1 MLSSGGRVRIMKVVT
16 AGVLFSG
23 LLFLANS
30 CGTTQAASGPK
41 VNKKV
46 WFDITIGGEAA
57 GRIEIGLF
65 GGTVPKT
72 VENFYQLAEKPE
84 GEGFKGSKFHRVI
97 KDFMLQGG
105 DFTRGDGTGGRSIYG
120 EKFADENFKL
130 EHYGAGWLSM
140 ANSGKDTNGSQFF
153 ITTKKTSW
161 LNGKHVVFGKVIKGM
176 DVVRKVEQNKTDGRD
191 KPIKEVKIA
200 DCGAEDIAEPFAV
213 SKDDATQ

>member
-1 MLSSGGRVRIMKVVT
+1 MKVVT
-16 AGVLFSG
+16 GVLLISG
-23 LLFLANS
+23 FILLANC
-30 CGTTQAASGPK
+30 CGSSEAQANGPK

-72 VENFYQLAEKPE
+72 VENFYQLALKPE
-84 GEGFKGSKFHRVI
+84 GEGYKGSKFHRVI

-140 ANSGKDTNGSQFF
+140 ANAGKDTNGSQFF

-176 DVVRKVEQNKTDGRD
+176 DVVRKIENNKTDGRD
-191 KPIKEVKIA
+191 KPVKEVKIV
-200 DCGAEDIAEPFAV
+200 DCSAEDIAEPFAV
-213 SKDDATQ
+213 EKSDAVL